1 MNTTA
6 NIPNHTLASD
16 SVQNGAFESTY
27 GLIVR
32 SEEKGRSIFET
43 AVYALFIVC
52 TAFSIWQSAHQS
64 ITLPGEAVK
73 GITSVTAAASQTQG
87 S

>member
-1 MNTTA
+1 MKNTAT
-6 NIPNHTLASD
+6 IPAEN
-16 SVQNGAFESTY
+16 FESTY

-32 SEEKGRSIFET
+32 SEERGRSAFEA

-52 TAFSIWQSAHQS
+52 AVFSIWQSAQQS
-64 ITLPGEAVK
+64 IVIPSETVQSASYAGR
-73 GITSVTAAASQTQG
+73 AALQTQG